1 MCCAHVG
8 RRSPFAERCEQSW
21 LFTSAD
27 SADCAPRTTPIVGAI
42 KFHPDIRAL
51 PPGSF
56 RRGRRCTYMVA
67 DKPVADKPVADKPV
81 ADKPVADKP

>member
-1 MCCAHVG
+1 LCCAHVG

-21 LFTSAD
+21 LFTP
-27 SADCAPRTTPIVGAI
+27 PRTPPIVGAI